1 MTMTRI
7 IKLTLLLLALMSSI
21 TTTAH
26 NFEVDGIYYG
36 IITNNTNDKRVY
48 VTFIGSDYI
57 YNLNR
62 YTGNVTI
69 PSTVTY
75 NGIEYSVTSIGSYAF
90 YGCTGLNSVNIPN
103 SVTSIERSAFYGCSR
118 LTSVNIPNSVTNI
131 SECTFYGCS
140 GLTSVNI
147 PNSVT
152 SIGSYAFYGCSGLT
166 SVNIPNSVTNISGYA
181 FYGCS
186 GLTSVNIPNSVTNI
200 SEYAFYGCSGLTS
213 VNIPNS
219 ITNISNYTFQNCRKL
234 KTVIIPYPVTRIGY
248 NAFDYCENLTDV
260 TCLAITPPGMDN
272 YRSLYPGYYMATL
285 HVPANSVEA
294 YKASDWWSCFIDIV
308 GDASEE
314 GNGNTQN
321 GPQTDKCDANGD
333 GVVNI
338 SDINTVI
345 DAILKN

>member
-1 MTMTRI
+1 MTIFAGVLWQHSVCNKLNNKSDNHFTIMTMTRI

-131 SECTFYGCS
+131 SE
-140 GLTSVNI
+140 
-147 PNSVT
+147 
-152 SIGSYAFYGCSGLT
+152 
-166 SVNIPNSVTNISGYA
+166 
-181 FYGCS
+181 
-186 GLTSVNIPNSVTNI
+186 
-200 SEYAFYGCSGLTS
+200 YAFYGCSGLTS

-272 YRSLYPGYYMATL
+272 DRSLYPGYYMATL

>member
-1 MTMTRI
+1 MTRI

-131 SECTFYGCS
+131 SG
-140 GLTSVNI
+140 
-147 PNSVT
+147 
-152 SIGSYAFYGCSGLT
+152 
-166 SVNIPNSVTNISGYA
+166 
-181 FYGCS
+181 
-186 GLTSVNIPNSVTNI
+186 
-200 SEYAFYGCSGLTS
+200 YAFYGCSGLTS